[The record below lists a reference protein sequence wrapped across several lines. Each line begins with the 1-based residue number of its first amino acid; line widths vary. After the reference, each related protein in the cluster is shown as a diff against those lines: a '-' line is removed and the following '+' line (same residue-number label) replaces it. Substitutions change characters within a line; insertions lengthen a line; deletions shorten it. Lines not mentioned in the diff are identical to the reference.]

1 MIKILSPLLSGLEY
15 DDYEMGNMTDVEM
28 MEAEVNINIDNDDDD
43 DDDDDNYDDVQV
55 ANEVEVERSYPT
67 PRFTS
72 ASSHLLV
79 NEVCN

>member
-28 MEAEVNINIDNDDDD
+28 MEAEVNIDNDGDVDDD
-43 DDDDDNYDDVQV
+43 YDDVEV

-79 NEVCN
+79 NEVTNSC

>member
-43 DDDDDNYDDVQV
+43 DYDDVEV

>member
-1 MIKILSPLLSGLEY
+1 MSPLLSGLEY

-43 DDDDDNYDDVQV
+43 DDDYDDVEV

-79 NEVCN
+79 NEVTNSC

>member
-1 MIKILSPLLSGLEY
+1 MIKILSLLLSGLEY

-43 DDDDDNYDDVQV
+43 DDDYDDVAV

-79 NEVCN
+79 NEVTSSC

>member
-43 DDDDDNYDDVQV
+43 GDDYDDVEV

-79 NEVCN
+79 NEVTNSC

>member
-1 MIKILSPLLSGLEY
+1 MLPGLEY

-28 MEAEVNINIDNDDDD
+28 MEAEVNIDNDDDYDGVD
-43 DDDDDNYDDVQV
+43 DHYDDVEV

-72 ASSHLLV
+72 DSSHLLV
-79 NEVCN
+79 NEVDNN